1 MKSLLVIQRW
11 NDTETLTPASGRPYL
26 DLLLNTLGF
35 AQIDVL
41 ELTPGERFDIDKV
54 DKEVRLILVQGQTSG
69 SITDSGR
76 LRRSLLSSLG
86 LSLGLDSE
94 GSDRLRVVGAKP
106 LHDVEEVVAGFAI
119 KRHGRIIA
127 YFEDSIWD
135 LNRSFSQVMHSF
147 LAEERSSRR
156 IRFHE
161 CWLVEGVGHTV
172 DMALF
177 MEEEE
182 LAQCHLKYLPTGDV
196 AILMPKFMGDEFKS
210 RLKGR
215 LQNRLYTTQPQSLEE
230 GLGNLLR
237 KNSATVAT
245 AESCTAGLISA
256 RLAAAPGSSDYLLSA
271 YVTYSR
277 QAKIASLG
285 VAEVL
290 IDKFGEVSR
299 EIAIGMARGAL
310 KAAGSTLAVSAT
322 GIAGPGGGS
331 EDKPVGTVFLAVVS
345 NDGSVLEHKGFF
357 KGNRDRIRLQASQTA
372 LHMLR
377 RIMVK

>member
-11 NDTETLTPASGRPYL
+11 NDTESLTPATGRPYL

-35 AQIDVL
+35 AHIDVL
-41 ELTPGERFDIDKV
+41 ELTPGERFDLDKV
-54 DKEVRLILVQGQTSG
+54 DSEVRLILVQGQTSG
-69 SITDSGR
+69 SITDNGR
-76 LRRSLLSSLG
+76 LRRSLLSGLG

-106 LHDVEEVVAGFAI
+106 LYNSEEVESGFAI
-119 KRHGRIIA
+119 KRHGRIVA
-127 YFEDSIWD
+127 YFENSVWD
-135 LNRSFSQVMHSF
+135 LNKSFSEVMLSI
-147 LAEERSSRR
+147 LTEERSSRR

-172 DMALF
+172 DMTQF

-182 LAQCHLKYLPTGDV
+182 LAQCYLKYLPAGDV
-196 AILMPKFMGDEFKS
+196 AILMPKFMGDEFKN
-210 RLKGR
+210 RLKSR
-215 LQNRLYTTQPQSLEE
+215 LQNHLYTTYPQSLEE

-237 KNSATVAT
+237 ENNATVAT
-245 AESCTAGLISA
+245 AESCTAGLISD
-256 RLAAAPGSSDYLLSA
+256 RLASTPGSSDYLLSA

-277 QAKIASLG
+277 QAKITSLG

-290 IDKFGEVSR
+290 IDKYGEVSR
-299 EIAIGMARGAL
+299 EIAIAMARGAL
-310 KAAGSTLAVSAT
+310 KAAGTTLAVSAT

-331 EDKPVGTVFLAVVS
+331 DEKPVGLVYLAVVS
-345 NDGSVLEHKGFF
+345 SDGSVLEHKGFY

-377 RIMVK
+377 RIITK